1 MSDTIFHIHNYHA
14 SPSPSCVVKES
25 VPAVD
30 TDLVA
35 VNVIKATDE
44 RRYSLGIAYPAMRAD
59 KNVAQDGHRDFVSAE
74 ALEKTAW
81 AFLKTGGVN
90 MLHQA
95 GTDGH
100 ADIVE
105 SYIYR
110 GPDWNFT
117 SPVDSKEYAVKA
129 GDWLLGCVW
138 DQEGWQMVKAGIIN
152 GFSPE
157 GGARR
162 ITPSQDRLNELR
174 S

>member
-1 MSDTIFHIHNYHA
+1 MGDIHIHNYHA
-14 SPSPSCVVKES
+14 AAAPSCVVKES
-25 VPAVD
+25 IPAVD

-35 VNVIKATDE
+35 VNVIKAQDE

-59 KNVAQDGHRDFVSAE
+59 KAVAADGHRDFVSAE

-81 AFLKTGGVN
+81 QFLKTGGVN
-90 MLHQA
+90 MFHQD

-100 ADIVE
+100 AEIVE
-105 SYIYR
+105 SYIHR
-110 GPDWNFT
+110 APDWSFT
-117 SPVDSKEYAVKA
+117 SPVDNKEYVVKT

-138 DQEGWQMVKAGIIN
+138 SEEGWQMVKAGMIN

-157 GGARR
+157 GGAKRV
-162 ITPSQDRLNELR
+162 TPSAERLLELR

>member
-1 MSDTIFHIHNYHA
+1 MGDIHIHNYHA
-14 SPSPSCVVKES
+14 SAAPSCVVKES
-25 VPAVD
+25 IPPVD

-35 VNVIKATDE
+35 VNVIKAQDE
-44 RRYSLGIAYPAMRAD
+44 RRYSLGLAYPAMRAD
-59 KNVAQDGHRDFVSAE
+59 KAVAADGHRDFVSAE

-90 MLHQA
+90 MLHQE

-100 ADIVE
+100 AEIVE

-117 SPVDSKEYAVKA
+117 SPVDGKGYVVKA
-129 GDWLLGCVW
+129 GDWMLGTVW
-138 DQEGWQMVKAGIIN
+138 DDEGWQKVKAGIIN

-162 ITPSQDRLNELR
+162 AIPTPERLAQLR
-174 S
+174 L

>member
-1 MSDTIFHIHNYHA
+1 MSTTINIYTDTAKSLPN
-14 SPSPSCVVKES
+14 CVVKES
-25 VPAVD
+25 VPAID

-35 VNVIKATDE
+35 VNLIKSQDE
-44 RRYSLGIAYPAMRAD
+44 RRYTLGIAYPAMRAD
-59 KNVAQDGHRDFVSAE
+59 KAVAADGHRDFVSAE

-90 MLHQA
+90 MLHQD

-117 SPVDSKEYAVKA
+117 SPVDGKEYAVKE
-129 GDWLLGCVW
+129 GDWMLGTIW
-138 DQEGWQMVKAGIIN
+138 DEHGWQMVKSGIIN
-152 GFSPE
+152 GWSPE

-162 ITPSQDRLNELR
+162 TTASPERLLELR

>member
-1 MSDTIFHIHNYHA
+1 MGNTIINIHNEPHPNA
-14 SPSPSCVVKES
+14 PSCVVKAEI
-25 VPAVD
+25 PPVD

-35 VNVIKATDE
+35 VNLIKSQDE
-44 RRYSLGIAYPAMRAD
+44 RRYTLGIAYPAMRAD
-59 KNVAQDGHRDFVSAE
+59 KAVAADGHRDFVSAE

-90 MLHQA
+90 MLHQD

-100 ADIVE
+100 AEICE

-117 SPVDSKEYAVKA
+117 SPVDGKEYAVKE
-129 GDWLLGCVW
+129 GDWMLGTVW

-162 ITPSQDRLNELR
+162 ITPSAERLLELR

>member
-1 MSDTIFHIHNYHA
+1 MGDIHIHNYHA
-14 SPSPSCVVKES
+14 APLPSCVVKES
-25 VPAVD
+25 VPAVN

-35 VNVIKATDE
+35 VNVIKAQDE
-44 RRYSLGIAYPAMRAD
+44 RRYTLGLAYPAMRAD
-59 KNVAQDGHRDFVSAE
+59 KNTAADGHRDFVSAE

-81 AFLKTGGVN
+81 AFLKNGGVN
-90 MLHQA
+90 MYHQD

-117 SPVDSKEYAVKA
+117 SPVDGKEYAVKA
-129 GDWLLGCVW
+129 GDWMLGTLW
-138 DQEGWQMVKAGIIN
+138 DEHGWMMVKAGLIN
-152 GFSPE
+152 GWSPE

-162 ITPSQDRLNELR
+162 TTPSPARLAELR